1 MCLFVFVFHTQREI
15 SMLALL
21 TVGAALVL
29 KTSATPKP
37 KLHAAAIRALPGDPS
52 LVLHTSANLGDNKVT
67 FMKACWCSN
76 AIATTLSKPESY
88 VRGQGWL
95 RTTSKLVSRES
106 LNQVVRLSRPP
117 VF

>member
-1 MCLFVFVFHTQREI
+1 MCLFVFVFHTQRET

-29 KTSATPKP
+29 KTPATPKP

-52 LVLHTSANLGDNKVT
+52 LVLHTSASLGDNKVT
-67 FMKACWCSN
+67 FMKACSN

-95 RTTSKLVSRES
+95 GCLPLTLINPNLT
-106 LNQVVRLSRPP
+106 P
-117 VF
+117 